1 LTSLSFV
8 APILAALLLA
18 LVVTTIHRR
27 LPPAVAARV
36 VAVTT
41 VVVAGAALPTLW
53 MLAVGFVAHTPF
65 LGDGFVWCTE
75 VFGVHHQLPWWVGAP
90 TVAFVVVGA
99 VRAARVV
106 RSHRRLRQ
114 DHPGSIEIAG
124 HEQPF
129 AVTLPGRG
137 GHIVLSS
144 GLVELLD
151 EAEQRVVIAHEHA
164 HARHRHDRYLLL
176 AQTCAAAIPML
187 RPLTSRLQFTIE
199 RWADEAAVASCGDR
213 RFVAMTLGK
222 VALHAVTPAGV
233 LGFAGLGV
241 PARMAALLGPAPGP
255 ARPRVLL
262 GVWLAIAVTAAMGAV
277 QLHHLAGALAE
288 LCHA

>member
-1 LTSLSFV
+1 MSLSFV

-18 LVVTTIHRR
+18 VAVTTIHRR

-41 VVVAGAALPTLW
+41 VVVAVAALPTLW
-53 MLAVGFVAHTPF
+53 ILSLGFVAHMPF
-65 LGDGFVWCTE
+65 LGDGMTWCTE
-75 VFGVHHQLPWWVGAP
+75 VFGVHRRMPWWVGAP
-90 TVAFVVVGA
+90 TTAFVIVGT
-99 VRAARVV
+99 VRAVKVV
-106 RSHRRLRQ
+106 RSHHRLRH
-114 DHPGSIEIAG
+114 DLPGWIEIAG

-144 GLVELLD
+144 GLIDLLD
-151 EAEQRVVIAHEHA
+151 EAEQQVVIAHENAHA
-164 HARHRHDRYLLL
+164 HHRHDRYLLL
-176 AQTCAAAIPML
+176 ARICVAAIPML
-187 RPLTSRLQFTIE
+187 RPLTSRLQFSIE

-241 PARMAALLGPAPGP
+241 PARMTALLCPAPAP
-255 ARPRVLL
+255 ARTPVVV
-262 GVWLAIAVTAAMGAV
+262 GVWLAIGLTAAMGIV
-277 QLHHLAGALAE
+277 QLHHLAGVLTAL
-288 LCHA
+288 CPG

>member
-1 LTSLSFV
+1 MALSFV
-8 APILAALLLA
+8 APMLAALLLA
-18 LVVTTIHRR
+18 VVVTTIHRR

-36 VAVTT
+36 IAVTT
-41 VVVAGAALPTLW
+41 IVVAAAALPTLW
-53 MLAVGFVAHTPF
+53 TLGLGFVAHTPF
-65 LGDGFVWCTE
+65 LGDGLAWCTE
-75 VFGVHHQLPWWVGAP
+75 VFGVHHELPWWVGAP
-90 TVAFVVVGA
+90 TTAFVIVGA
-99 VRAARVV
+99 IRAVKVV

-114 DHPGSIEIAG
+114 DLPGSIEIAG

-137 GHIVLSS
+137 GHIVVSS

-151 EAEQRVVIAHEHA
+151 ETEQRVVIAHEHA

-176 AQTCAAAIPML
+176 AQTCGVAIPML
-187 RPLTSRLQFTIE
+187 RPLTSRLQFSIE

-213 RFVAMTLGK
+213 RLVAMTLGK
-222 VALHAVTPAGV
+222 VALHGVTPAGV

-255 ARPRVLL
+255 VRRHVLV
-262 GVWLAIAVTAAMGAV
+262 GVWLAIGLTATMGLV
-277 QLHHLAGALAE
+277 QLHHLAGALTS
-288 LCHA
+288 LCHV